1 MPNRHIAFEK
11 NPNPQGK
18 GLVPILR
25 DWGTMQP
32 TVSGTKSS
40 ADFLRDYCL
49 SSLVLSAHFRF
60 KPVVGKTYFLYAS
73 EQGWSLSLI
82 APQEWRQRKDDDFVA
97 ACRLR
102 PDMTWDTDTSQV
114 DERSP
119 ALARAQTFICGFVDA
134 FARQASISAH
144 LPFYC
149 AALPY
154 YQRML
159 GTALA
164 SSLQRSL
171 PDTGEDVQA
180 LLKALPTP
188 LLTRSARTRVLL
200 GAGFDQESL

>member
-1 MPNRHIAFEK
+1 MPDCPITFEK

-18 GLVPILR
+18 GLVPLLR

-40 ADFLRDYCL
+40 TDFLRDYCL

-60 KPVVGKTYFLYAS
+60 KPVVGKPYFLYAR

-82 APQEWRQRKDDDFVA
+82 APHEWGRGKGEDFVA
-97 ACRLR
+97 TCRLR
-102 PDMTWDTDTSQV
+102 RDMTWDMDTSQV
-114 DERSP
+114 DEQSP

-134 FARQASISAH
+134 FARQHSISAH

-149 AALPY
+149 ASLPY
-154 YQRML
+154 YQRLL

-164 SSLQRSL
+164 SSLLRSL
-171 PDTGEDVQA
+171 PDTGENVQA
-180 LLKALPTP
+180 LLTALPTP
-188 LLTRSARTRVLL
+188 LLAGSAHSPVLL
-200 GAGFDQESL
+200 RAGLDQ